1 MNFYKLLLLITLI
14 VLFISLA
21 IIGTILY
28 NSSKKSLFPPNVSK
42 CPDYYVMDKGTGTCF
57 HPLDTGDTDSDLPTF
72 TLDDIDNAGNPG
84 TDRLSEACGKKKWAK
99 NNKINWDGLTNNSY
113 ICKDNE

>member
-28 NSSKKSLFPPNVSK
+28 NSSKNSVFPPNISK
-42 CPDYYVMDKGTGTCF
+42 CPDHYYMNNGTCY
-57 HPLDTGDTDSDLPTF
+57 HTSNSDELPIF
-72 TLDDIDNAGNPG
+72 TLDEIKAENVGNPG
-84 TDRLSEACGKKKWAK
+84 TDELSEVCGKKKWAK
-99 NNKINWDGLTNNSY
+99 SNNINWDGLTNNPD
-113 ICKDNE
+113 ICRSD